1 MAEHSRRTRVGLNVT
16 RRVARETIDL
26 IKRAEAGGVAT
37 VWSTMNA
44 LGIDLPTVYAAA
56 AVQTE
61 RVTLGTSI
69 VPAFT
74 RHPLALASQAL
85 VIENLAPG
93 RLRLGIGTSH
103 RPTMADAYGLEFSRP
118 IAQLREY
125 VQVLRTA
132 LHQGEV
138 EFSGEYYNVNATLSA
153 QAQTP
158 VLLASLREH
167 AFEMAGELSDG
178 AISWY
183 CPPDYLLNAAKA
195 AMLRGAQAAGR
206 SAPPQFAQIHVAFES
221 AGRDRE
227 AVRAE
232 MRAAVAGVAGAPFYA
247 QMYAASG
254 YPFAADGTP
263 LDALVDQLVISGDE
277 AAIKT
282 GLTDLLDRGI
292 DELVLTLM
300 PGPDRESEENRLFAL
315 IGGL

>member
-1 MAEHSRRTRVGLNVT
+1 MAENSHRTRVGLGVT

-26 IKRAEAGGVAT
+26 IKRAEAGGVAM

-44 LGIDLPTVYAAA
+44 LGNDLPTIYAAA

-74 RHPLALASQAL
+74 RHPLALATQAL

-132 LHQGEV
+132 LHQGEIA
-138 EFSGEYYNVNATLSA
+138 FSGDYYQVNAKLSA

-158 VLLASLREH
+158 VLLAALREH

-183 CPPDYLLNAAKA
+183 CPPDYLLNAANA
-195 AMLRGAQAAGR
+195 AMLRGAQAEGR
-206 SAPPQFAQIHVAFES
+206 PTPPLIAQINVAFES

-227 AVRAE
+227 TVRAE
-232 MRAAVAGVAGAPFYA
+232 MQAAVVGTAGAPFYA
-247 QMYAASG
+247 RMYAASG
-254 YPFAADGTP
+254 YPFATDGTP
-263 LDALVDQLVISGDE
+263 PDALVDQLVISGDE
-277 AAIKT
+277 AAIT
-282 GLTDLLDRGI
+282 AGLTDLLDHGI
-292 DELVLTLM
+292 DELLLTLM
-300 PGPDRESEENRLFAL
+300 PGPDRESEENRLIAL